1 MKKKK
6 ANGASK
12 LKYLEDDSLP
22 APKSRERRLRDIWQ
36 YGGSKVTDMTA
47 FVGCDPRKFMTPKE
61 CRKFDALPD
70 EFTVYRGFQGDNR
83 NGHSWS
89 LTRLAAEMF
98 SNLREELSPG
108 QIIERRVK
116 KSEVFAC
123 LDTDEQEVI
132 IL

>member
-6 ANGASK
+6 ANGTSK

-22 APKSRERRLRDIWQ
+22 APKSCERRLRDIWE
-36 YGGSKVTDMTA
+36 YGGSLVTNMSG

-70 EFTVYRGFQGDNR
+70 EFTIYRGFQGGNH
-83 NGHSWS
+83 NGRSWS
-89 LTRLAAEMF
+89 LSLEVAKMF
-98 SNLREELSPG
+98 TTLREELPPG

-116 KSEVFAC
+116 KLEVFAC
-123 LDTDEQEVI
+123 LDTDEQEVVI
-132 IL
+132 F